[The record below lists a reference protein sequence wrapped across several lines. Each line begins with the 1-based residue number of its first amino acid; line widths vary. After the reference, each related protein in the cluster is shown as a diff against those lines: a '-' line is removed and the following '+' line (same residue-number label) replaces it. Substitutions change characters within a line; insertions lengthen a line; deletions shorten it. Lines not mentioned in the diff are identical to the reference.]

1 MPKYQINNQIFVF
14 QYVVF
19 LSSYSWIIAFSCTV
33 RKKGWIFYDE
43 SLYQVEI
50 SPLIRPEYGKIR
62 TRKKLRIWILFTQC
76 NLFQIS
82 GNTPSTSVA
91 RIESSDAYISC
102 IVKSNCEMQELSGKK
117 PDRHKHSI
125 KKTDSNWITNQGGL
139 NKKEI
144 QLNRCKIFS
153 ILIFDEVYLFA

>member
-1 MPKYQINNQIFVF
+1 MRIFFCSVF
-14 QYVVF
+14 SF
-19 LSSYSWIIAFSCTV
+19 
-33 RKKGWIFYDE
+33 
-43 SLYQVEI
+43 
-50 SPLIRPEYGKIR
+50 IRSEYGDLRNKSMYSVQIR
-62 TRKKLRIWILFTQC
+62 ENTDQKKLRIWILFTQC

-102 IVKSNCEMQELSGKK
+102 IIKSNCEMQELSGKK